1 MSGFFA
7 AVRKVL
13 FWLHLAIGVAGGV
26 IILVM
31 SVTGVMLG
39 FERQIRVA
47 IDGAPQVEVPAVQE
61 PMDARLRLDAL
72 LQSASVTGDDLSR
85 ITTYAAAEKPVELR
99 FLDRERGTLLL
110 NPYTADTVAPA
121 ERGAAT
127 EFLAATRRWHRWLGA
142 QGGELR
148 TQLRA
153 VTGAANLGFLLLVLS
168 GIWLWWPRSLRWSA
182 IKQTLWFRRGL
193 RPKARDFNW
202 HNTIGFWTAVPLF
215 LVVASGAFI
224 SYKWPDQW
232 LDRALGSPEEQALA
246 RGESVPKTVGEASAT
261 PTERAP
267 LSLQALALAEQ
278 AAREAHPE
286 WQRLSLNLPSE
297 REEMVQVAVA
307 EGNTYRPDLR
317 TTLTIDPATA
327 AVVSSAGYASLST
340 SRKIRSWTRFGHTGE
355 VFGIPGQIIA
365 TLASL
370 GGVVLVWTGLAL
382 SFRRLLAWRL
392 RRRSGAVATQP
403 RFTPPGEMADA

>member
-1 MSGFFA
+1 MSRFFA
-7 AVRKVL
+7 LLRKSL
-13 FWLHLAIGVAGGV
+13 FWLHLAIGVAGGLV
-26 IILVM
+26 ILLM

-47 IDGAPQVEVPAVQE
+47 IDGAPTVQL
-61 PMDARLRLDAL
+61 PSTTDPLAARLPVNAL
-72 LQSASVTGDDLSR
+72 LEQARVTADDLSR
-85 ITTYAAAEKPVELR
+85 LTINAAADQPVELR
-99 FLDRERGTLLL
+99 FRDRERETLLL

-142 QGGELR
+142 EGGELR
-148 TQLRA
+148 TKLKA
-153 VTGAANLGFLLLVLS
+153 VTGAANLGFLLLVVS
-168 GIWLWWPRSLRWSA
+168 GLWLWWPRVLRWSA

-202 HNTIGFWTAVPLF
+202 HNTIGFWTAIPLF
-215 LVVASGAFI
+215 LVVASGVFI
-224 SYKWPDQW
+224 SYRWPDEW
-232 LDRALGSPEEQALA
+232 LDRALGSPEEQQLA
-246 RGESVPKTVGEASAT
+246 RGVTVPEREPVDIPSVSLRTVM
-261 PTERAP
+261 
-267 LSLQALALAEQ
+267 LAER
-278 AAREAHPE
+278 AAREAHPA
-286 WQRLSLNLPSE
+286 WQRLTLSMPTE
-297 REEMVQVAVA
+297 REPTVQVAVA

-317 TTLTIDPATA
+317 TTLTVSPDNG
-327 AVVSSAGYASLST
+327 AVVASAGYASLST

-382 SFRRLLAWRL
+382 SVRRLWAWRL
-392 RRRSGAVATQP
+392 RRRAGAVTVQP
-403 RFTPPGEMADA
+403 RVAPPGELADA